1 MPSLKKVLLS
11 ACLLSSI
18 LTAAATPKV
27 VSAIYPLQQIANAIV
42 GEPTELVADSYLSPH
57 DYSIKPSDAK
67 KILDADLFIWSS
79 EQMIPQLRAH
89 VKRRTEQH
97 KVTINASRLPDI
109 QLITLNKQHKH
120 EPGDSHNHHITF
132 DPHLWLSPSNA
143 KVIATAIARKL
154 SQIDADNEA
163 HYQKNLKQ
171 FITQLDEETQTIKVA
186 FAEKPPRPYF
196 VFHDAYRYFEQA
208 FGIKHIA
215 TIRAHAGQTPRARH
229 LVELKQQLKNMPNA
243 CLFREPQFSSP
254 LIERI
259 VADSN
264 VKVSTLD
271 PIGYQKGEANKNDGY
286 VRILHNIAMKLQ
298 SCGQ

>member
-1 MPSLKKVLLS
+1 MPRLKKILLS
-11 ACLLSSI
+11 ACLLSSA

-89 VKRRTEQH
+89 VKRRIEQH

-109 QLITLNKQHKH
+109 QLITLDKQHKH
-120 EPGDSHNHHITF
+120 ESASNDSHNHHIAF

-143 KVIATAIARKL
+143 KVIASAIARKL

-163 HYQKNLKQ
+163 RYQKNLKQ
-171 FITQLDEETQTIKVA
+171 FITQLDEETQAIKMA

-208 FGIKHIA
+208 FGIQHIA
-215 TIRAHAGQTPRARH
+215 TIRAHAGQAPRTRH
-229 LVELKQQLKNMPNA
+229 LVELKQQLKNTPNA
-243 CLFREPQFSSP
+243 CLFREPQFRSP
-254 LIERI
+254 LIARI

-271 PIGYQKGEANKNDGY
+271 PVGYQKGKVDDGY
-286 VRILHNIAMKLQ
+286 VRILRHIAEQLQ